1 MTYSLAQNSLSTLIT
16 CMWEYNLSLLNNN
29 DKLSDR
35 INAAIAKKENKNEN
49 KENNQ
54 NLLNTFSRVAT
65 ELLAGLLIGGCI
77 GWTLDSWLDTKPWFL
92 ILFFLLG
99 GAAGILNLWR
109 FVSGKG
115 LKIGYF

>member
-1 MTYSLAQNSLSTLIT
+1 MSTL
-16 CMWEYNLSLLNNN
+16 NKNA
-29 DKLSDR
+29 KLSDR
-35 INAAIAKKENKNEN
+35 IDTAIAKKGNKNKN
-49 KENNQ
+49 KNIEHNQ

-77 GWTLDSWLDTKPWFL
+77 GWILDKWLETSPWFL

-99 GAAGILNLWR
+99 GAAGVLNLWR
-109 FVSGKG
+109 VVSGKG

>member
-1 MTYSLAQNSLSTLIT
+1 M
-16 CMWEYNLSLLNNN
+16 SLLNKN

-35 INAAIAKKENKNEN
+35 IDTAIAKKGNKNKNNEYN
-49 KENNQ
+49 KS
-54 NLLNTFSRVAT
+54 LLNTFSRVAT
-65 ELLAGLLIGGCI
+65 ELLTGLLIGTSV
-77 GWTLDSWLDTKPWFL
+77 GWMVDKWLNTSPWFL

-109 FVSGKG
+109 VVSGKG

>member
-1 MTYSLAQNSLSTLIT
+1 MSSLNK
-16 CMWEYNLSLLNNN
+16 N

-35 INAAIAKKENKNEN
+35 IDAAIAKKGNKNKKN
-49 KENNQ
+49 GDNQ
-54 NLLNTFSRVAT
+54 SLINTFSRVAT
-65 ELLAGLLIGGCI
+65 ELLAGLLIGGII
-77 GWTLDSWLDTKPWFL
+77 GWTVDKWLDTNPWFL

-109 FVSGKG
+109 VVSGKG

>member
-1 MTYSLAQNSLSTLIT
+1 MSSF
-16 CMWEYNLSLLNNN
+16 NNN

-35 INAAIAKKENKNEN
+35 IDAAIAKKENKHEN

-77 GWTLDSWLDTKPWFL
+77 GWTLDKWLDTNPWFL
-92 ILFFLLG
+92 IFFFLLG

-109 FVSGKG
+109 VVSGKG